1 MTFKIGFLVPTTLKV
16 WEPYTRMFEAQL
28 ETHGWLI
35 GKDVTI
41 EYQQADGRTQ
51 LYDDFA
57 ENFVEE
63 PVDIIVTGGTGA
75 AHACKKATNPHPIP
89 AKPIPVVFATA
100 GDPVNCGL
108 VASLDKPGG
117 NVTGISNQQSN
128 LVIKRMNYMRDNLK
142 ADWGPNFHVG
152 GIGNG
157 DSPNVNLEMKFAAD
171 VAKDLGLKFD
181 SDVTATSHNNMRSA
195 FQNLKNLGVKA
206 LFVSTDPLITTY
218 AEELNKLALDAKI
231 ATMHAF
237 RVNHGETG
245 LMFYGPCFTNIFQRA
260 ADFVYEILNVGTSPA
275 DIPVEEAQTFEKEC
289 RKKTAEIL
297 GLKSLVATL

>member
-1 MTFKIGFLVPTTLKV
+1 MPFKIGFLVPTTLKV

-41 EYQQADGRTQ
+41 EYQQADGATR
-51 LYDDFA
+51 LYDDLA
-57 ENFVEE
+57 ENFVGV

-75 AHACKKATNPHPIP
+75 ALACKNATQSIPI
-89 AKPIPVVFATA
+89 VFATA
-100 GDPVNCGL
+100 GDPVNSGL

-142 ADWGPNFHVG
+142 GDLGQNFHVG

-157 DSPNVNLEMKFAAD
+157 DFPNVNLEMKFAAD
-171 VAKDLGLKFD
+171 VAKDLGLQFD
-181 SDVTATSHNNMRSA
+181 SDVTATTHDNMVSA
-195 FQNLKNLGVKA
+195 FQNLREMGVKA
-206 LFVSTDPLITTY
+206 LFVCTDPLITTY

-231 ATMHAF
+231 SMMHAF
-237 RVNHGETG
+237 RINHGETG

-260 ADFVYEILNVGTSPA
+260 ADFVYEILQHHKKPA
-275 DIPVEEAQTFEKEC
+275 DIPVEEAQNFENEC
-289 RKKTAEIL
+289 RPKIAEIL
-297 GLKSLVATL
+297 GLKSLVATLRSNER